1 VKTIGER
8 IRGLRE
14 DLDMSQVRLA
24 GIVGVTK
31 ATMSKYENNAA
42 IPKADLI
49 EKMASTLHTSAD
61 YLVGLTDNQNMH
73 HSAAF
78 SPRLSDT
85 ETELLQRFKSL
96 SPENKGRLLE
106 RAEILAEQQSG
117 RKHHGTPSH
126 TPQKPQKFASP

>member
-31 ATMSKYENNAA
+31 ATMSKYENNVA

-49 EKMASTLHTSAD
+49 GKMASTLNTSAD
-61 YLVGLTDNQNMH
+61 YLVGLTDNQFTRGT
-73 HSAAF
+73 SDA
-78 SPRLSDT
+78 PRLSDA
-85 ETELLQRFKSL
+85 ETELVLRFKAL
-96 SPENKGRLLE
+96 SAENKFRLLE
-106 RAEILAEQQSG
+106 RAEALAERQNE
-117 RKHHGTPSH
+117 R
-126 TPQKPQKFASP
+126 